1 MTWDGTALLAGHPV
15 AWRVGL
21 RDNVRLRLVSRG
33 DVRGWFVTVRSR
45 RGLLLRCGMVFALCR
60 SHRWR
65 RAMCARRREHAAW
78 LVLVVCRVLNVI
90 YAFYLPLI
98 DAFHVCL

>member
-1 MTWDGTALLAGHPV
+1 M

-33 DVRGWFVTVRSR
+33 DVRVWFVAVRSM
-45 RGLLLRCGMVFALCR
+45 RGLSLRCGMVFACCR

-65 RAMCARRREHAAW
+65 RAMRVRRRERAAW
-78 LVLVVCRVLNVI
+78 RVLAVCRVLNVI
-90 YAFYLPLI
+90 CAFYLP
-98 DAFHVCL
+98 